1 MQLGKTIKLLRTN
14 VGIKQKDLA
23 KKLLISSNYLSLV
36 ENGKREPSI
45 SLIERMAKELDVPI
59 SYIFWH
65 AYEKPKNLPKD
76 QERFLD
82 LMKELLSCLQE
93 LSV

>member
-23 KKLLISSNYLSLV
+23 KKLQISSNYLSLV

-82 LMKELLSCLQE
+82 SMKELLSCLQE

>member
-82 LMKELLSCLQE
+82 LMKELL
-93 LSV
+93 